1 MPAINSGF
9 SSLPYNLCQP
19 GNLEFWDGYTN
30 LIFMF
35 GQTLFQEI
43 DIDNIK
49 ISLSQISDFII
60 NRELKNNREKDISF
74 LKGFSQIT
82 FDFISTVFKSKWD

>member
-1 MPAINSGF
+1 
-9 SSLPYNLCQP
+9 
-19 GNLEFWDGYTN
+19 
-30 LIFMF
+30 MF

-43 DIDNIK
+43 DINNIK

-82 FDFISTVFKSKWD
+82 FDFIFTVFKGKWD